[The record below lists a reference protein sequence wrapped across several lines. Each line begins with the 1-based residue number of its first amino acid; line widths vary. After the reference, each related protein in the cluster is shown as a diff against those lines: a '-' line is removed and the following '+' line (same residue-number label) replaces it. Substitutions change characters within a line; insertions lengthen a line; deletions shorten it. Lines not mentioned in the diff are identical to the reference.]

1 MVKDRIQAMNYWLT
15 SEGGIE
21 GNRMSDVLPEKQL
34 MGRRW
39 ELSRRIRLL
48 DSIRLMFFYQDYFYK
63 DIMRIYF
70 DIYIY
75 IDEVLSINNTS
86 HNSLST

>member
-15 SEGGIE
+15 AEGGVE

-39 ELSRRIRLL
+39 ELSRGIRLL
-48 DSIRLMFFYQDYFYK
+48 DGFNKTHVFLSNYFYK
-63 DIMRIYF
+63 DCKRIY
-70 DIYIY
+70 YIY
-75 IDEVLSINNTS
+75 ISMKFYL
-86 HNSLST
+86 